1 MTEIFRQPKSPKEL
15 LNRLL
20 KKLEQEIEN
29 KTAITIENSENKIT
43 GLCYLK
49 PIAGYNIYELKII
62 STSSSDLLANKNKIS
77 KWLQRYNRPLVVEQ
91 REGDEE
97 YSNLIGYLRLV
108 ADKIGEKNL
117 RFKGMTGNLSA
128 FRKIQQYVE
137 DGQIREF
144 KEFKEYEGLT
154 DGEILIRTI
163 SHESSKN
170 LIYERIFL
178 PKIEEIKEKL
188 IGYQDL
194 ELGIKITRSGMKN
207 ENRFAIEITEAGSLD
222 HPQRKKL
229 ENLLRLYYNQLPK
242 SRFRRKFESLD
253 YNPDPDHEK
262 PKPIND
268 NYYLYTV
275 KLADLFNILEDK
287 ETSVESK
294 LERKTYSRYNNNEIP
309 N

>member
-1 MTEIFRQPKSPKEL
+1 MSETFRQPQSPKEL

-170 LIYERIFL
+170 LIYEEIFL
-178 PKIEEIKEKL
+178 PSIKKIKEKL
-188 IGYQDL
+188 IGREGL
-194 ELGIKITRSGMKN
+194 ELGIKITRSGMK
-207 ENRFAIEITEAGSLD
+207 EDRRFAVEITQNNSLSAL
-222 HPQRKKL
+222 QRMEL
-229 ENLLRLYYNQLPK
+229 EDLLRLNYNQLPK
-242 SRFRRKFESLD
+242 SRFCREFESLD
-253 YNPDPDHEK
+253 GNS
-262 PKPIND
+262 IND
-268 NYYLYTV
+268 YYYLYTV
-275 KLADLFNILEDK
+275 KLADLFDILENKKPLAGWKPKK
-287 ETSVESK
+287 EIHQK
-294 LERKTYSRYNNNEIP
+294 YNPASNKNRFR
-309 N
+309 NS